1 MPCDTSESDNEAF
14 LGSWGHVWSKGHWRT
29 LVRLGNENDPDGLWD
44 KRGSSLKVWVTD
56 SSSSGLPEWK
66 CFAEQTHTAIRFLLL
81 TTRRMVSGLISISVL
96 LWGLFEVV
104 VSLRLSITETGMRQ
118 GDETEG
124 RIRTTEP
131 PAATKPQR
139 PPLFRQ
145 ETKTL
150 WVSVCLCAV
159 SWLALPPSHRQ
170 TDRQT
175 GPTLSGNKPPYV
187 RQGKHSGSTRL
198 SLKTETCVIR
208 ITLKMLE
215 TLQQWEWTCFS
226 REHKVTPIRL
236 NSVLSSVDVSHHIL
250 SAVVLWNH
258 TFLCPAPLF
267 VSAGL
272 SVKSPVDASQR
283 QAWKPQLFRGRRSG
297 WSCRNSPSLMW
308 EWKSIKISCLLC
320 ESSWTDASAGCWT
333 INPSVSGKPT
343 MPPEPQLQVQCGSW
357 CQCLSF

>member
-66 CFAEQTHTAIRFLLL
+66 CFPEQTHTAIRFLLL

-124 RIRTTEP
+124 TTEP

-175 GPTLSGNKPPYV
+175 DRTD
-187 RQGKHSGSTRL
+187 
-198 SLKTETCVIR
+198 SLRKQTAI
-208 ITLKMLE
+208 
-215 TLQQWEWTCFS
+215 
-226 REHKVTPIRL
+226 
-236 NSVLSSVDVSHHIL
+236 
-250 SAVVLWNH
+250 
-258 TFLCPAPLF
+258 
-267 VSAGL
+267 
-272 SVKSPVDASQR
+272 R
-283 QAWKPQLFRGRRSG
+283 QAG
-297 WSCRNSPSLMW
+297 
-308 EWKSIKISCLLC
+308 
-320 ESSWTDASAGCWT
+320 
-333 INPSVSGKPT
+333 
-343 MPPEPQLQVQCGSW
+343 
-357 CQCLSF
+357 

>member
-159 SWLALPPSHRQ
+159 SWLALPLSHRQ

-283 QAWKPQLFRGRRSG
+283 QA
-297 WSCRNSPSLMW
+297 
-308 EWKSIKISCLLC
+308 
-320 ESSWTDASAGCWT
+320 
-333 INPSVSGKPT
+333 
-343 MPPEPQLQVQCGSW
+343 
-357 CQCLSF
+357 